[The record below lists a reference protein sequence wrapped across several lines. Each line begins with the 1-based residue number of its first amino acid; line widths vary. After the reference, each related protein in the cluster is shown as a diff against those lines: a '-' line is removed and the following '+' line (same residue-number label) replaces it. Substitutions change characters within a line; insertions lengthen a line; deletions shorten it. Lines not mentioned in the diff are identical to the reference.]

1 MHDDHF
7 YHFII
12 LTLLLNRH
20 SRIVDLRK
28 RGKRT
33 SALETCVF
41 ACLGSTFSFANI
53 KIRDNNLYV
62 LCAHI
67 IFNISKISI

>member
-41 ACLGSTFSFANI
+41 ACLGSTFPVATTITYNA
-53 KIRDNNLYV
+53 

-67 IFNISKISI
+67 IFFLF